1 MRVMD
6 ELSGEELSGE
16 ELAVRSG
23 VTAEQLQRLVELGI
37 ITPSPRGR
45 FRPPDIQRVRV
56 VDTLAEAGFAPEE
69 LSELITTGAYNLDWA
84 SVVFPEPIAQLT
96 TTLEQAAAT
105 TGLPENLAG
114 RLYDAWE
121 LPRPQPGQALRADE
135 DELLQLAVPALAA
148 FGRDETALLA
158 MHRQLGESLR
168 RLAESQV
175 RLFHTHVEQ
184 QLGAEGEPDRAW
196 TDDLNQ
202 VAAWLMAS
210 LERAVV
216 LLYRRHFE
224 HYVLDV
230 TVLRAEVARERAGL
244 ARRRPDRPPAIA
256 FLDLT
261 GYTKL
266 TEERGDRAAAELA
279 ARLVEIVH
287 EFAHRRG
294 GRPVKLLGD
303 GVMFHF
309 PEPAQGVWCG
319 LELVDR
325 LPRVGLPRA
334 RMGMDSGLVVFQDG
348 DYFGR
353 TVNIAAR
360 ITDYARPGEVLVS
373 DQVVA
378 DADPLEAVRFEPV
391 GPVSLKGL
399 STPIT
404 LYNAIHAD

>member
-6 ELSGEELSGE
+6 ELSGE

-23 VTAEQLQRLVELGI
+23 VTAEQLRRLVELGI
-37 ITPSPRGR
+37 ITPTPQGR

-56 VDTLAEAGFAPEE
+56 VDTLADAGFAPEQ
-69 LSELITTGAYNLDWA
+69 LSQLIATGAYDLDWA
-84 SVVFPEPIAQLT
+84 SVVFPEPTAQLT
-96 TTLEQAAAT
+96 TTLEETAAAT
-105 TGLPENLAG
+105 GLPQDLAA
-114 RLYDAWE
+114 RLFDAWE
-121 LPRPQPGQALRADE
+121 LPRPQPGQALRADD
-135 DELLQLAVPALAA
+135 DELLHLAMPALEG
-148 FGRDETALLA
+148 FGRDETVLLGA
-158 MHRQLGESLR
+158 ARQLGDRLR
-168 RLAESQV
+168 GLAESQV
-175 RLFHTHVEQ
+175 RLFHTHVEE
-184 QLGAEGEPDRAW
+184 QLAAQGHPDHSW

-202 VAAWLMAS
+202 VAASMMAS
-210 LERAVV
+210 LERTLL

-230 TVLRAEVARERAGL
+230 TVLRAEAALERAGL
-244 ARRRPDRPPAIA
+244 ARRRPVRPPAIA

-279 ARLVEIVH
+279 GRLVEIVH

-309 PEPAQGVWCG
+309 PEPAQGVRCG

-325 LPRVGLPRA
+325 LPRAGLPQARVGLH
-334 RMGMDSGLVVFQDG
+334 SGPVVFQNG

-360 ITDYARPGEVLVS
+360 ISDYARPGEVLVS

-378 DADPLEAVRFEPV
+378 DADRLEVVRFAPV

-399 STPIT
+399 SAPIT
-404 LYNAIHAD
+404 LYNVIPAD